1 MKTTTSHS
9 MIKPILKHICLCFTF
24 IIECA
29 VITILNMILYTVL
42 LLYDFVG
49 IYLLWL
55 SFISTLNKDLNKLMK
70 LQAKNKDLN

>member
-1 MKTTTSHS
+1 MF
-9 MIKPILKHICLCFTF
+9 LLCFTF

-55 SFISTLNKDLNKLMK
+55 SFISKLNKDLNKLMK